1 MMTVNGTGA
10 TRANR
15 GRPKNGSGAATTA
28 GFTRG
33 EQFEL
38 AGRRALVVG
47 LARTGLDAANFLARR
62 GAVVTVTDRKEPAAL
77 EIALARLDP
86 GVRRELGGHSVDT
99 FLAQDLVVPSPGMA
113 MDDPLLVA
121 ARAAGVRIISEI
133 ELAYRFLPVPMIAV
147 TGTNGKSTVTTALGL
162 ALDAAGIPARVG
174 GNIGNPLIG
183 EVDALDT
190 ARWAVAE
197 ISSFQLEWI
206 ETFQPRIA
214 ALLNLSEDHLDRY
227 PTYEEYLRAKL
238 RIFERM
244 EASDDLVLN
253 ADDPLVVARAA
264 AARARA
270 VWFSMRRIP
279 RRGVYLFRGW
289 IYSRLGERLGQ
300 RVLPV
305 AEMRIAGTH
314 NQENALAVT
323 ALALLAG
330 CAPKHVREV
339 FRAFRGLPHRT
350 EFVRET
356 GGVRWYDDSKGTNVG
371 ATARTLAGMPGSV
384 VLILGG
390 KDKGGSYAPLAP
402 LVRGRVRSLVL
413 LGEAREKI
421 AAELAGTAPIEVVA
435 EMGEAVRRAA
445 ELARPGD
452 AVLLSPAC
460 ASFDQYT
467 GYAERGRHFQAEVNA
482 LRGKNDA

>member
-1 MMTVNGTGA
+1 MMTVHGTGS

-15 GRPKNGSGAATTA
+15 GRPKNGSGAATAA
-28 GFTRG
+28 GFSRG
-33 EQFEL
+33 EPLEL

-47 LARTGLDAANFLARR
+47 LARTGLETANFLARR
-62 GAVVTVTDRKEPAAL
+62 GAAVTVTDRKEPAAL
-77 EIALARLDP
+77 EPALARLDP
-86 GVRRELGGHSVDT
+86 GVRRELGGHQAET

-133 ELAYRFLPVPMIAV
+133 ELAYRFLPVPMLAV

-162 ALDAAGIPARVG
+162 AFEAAGIPARVG

-183 EVDALDT
+183 EVDALGGS
-190 ARWAVAE
+190 RWVVAE

-206 ETFQPRIA
+206 ETFRPRIA

-227 PTYEEYLRAKL
+227 PAYEEYLRAKL

-244 EASDDLVLN
+244 EAGDDLVLN

-339 FRAFRGLPHRT
+339 FRSFRGLPHRT
-350 EFVRET
+350 EFVREA

-371 ATARTLAGMPGSV
+371 ATARTLAGMPGPV

-390 KDKGGSYAPLAP
+390 KDKGGSYLPLAP
-402 LVRGRVRSLVL
+402 LVRGRVRALVL

-421 AAELAGTAPIEVVA
+421 AAELAGAAPIEVVA
-435 EMGEAVRRAA
+435 EMGAAVRRAA
-445 ELARPGD
+445 ALAQPGD

-467 GYAERGRHFQAEVNA
+467 GYAERGRHFQAEVNS
-482 LRGKNDA
+482 L

>member
-1 MMTVNGTGA
+1 
-10 TRANR
+10 
-15 GRPKNGSGAATTA
+15 
-28 GFTRG
+28 
-33 EQFEL
+33 
-38 AGRRALVVG
+38 
-47 LARTGLDAANFLARR
+47 
-62 GAVVTVTDRKEPAAL
+62 
-77 EIALARLDP
+77 
-86 GVRRELGGHSVDT
+86 
-99 FLAQDLVVPSPGMA
+99 
-113 MDDPLLVA
+113 
-121 ARAAGVRIISEI
+121 
-133 ELAYRFLPVPMIAV
+133 
-147 TGTNGKSTVTTALGL
+147 
-162 ALDAAGIPARVG
+162 
-174 GNIGNPLIG
+174 
-183 EVDALDT
+183 
-190 ARWAVAE
+190 
-197 ISSFQLEWI
+197 
-206 ETFQPRIA
+206 
-214 ALLNLSEDHLDRY
+214 
-227 PTYEEYLRAKL
+227 
-238 RIFERM
+238 
-244 EASDDLVLN
+244 
-253 ADDPLVVARAA
+253 
-264 AARARA
+264 
-270 VWFSMRRIP
+270 
-279 RRGVYLFRGW
+279 
-289 IYSRLGERLGQ
+289 
-300 RVLPV
+300 VLPV

-482 LRGKNDA
+482 LRGQNDA

>member
-1 MMTVNGTGA
+1 MTVHGAGA

-15 GRPKNGSGAATTA
+15 GRPRNGSGAATTA
-28 GFTRG
+28 AFTRG
-33 EQFEL
+33 EPIEL

-47 LARTGLDAANFLARR
+47 LARTGLDTANFLARR
-62 GAVVTVTDRKEPAAL
+62 GALVTVTDRKDSAAL
-77 EIALARLDP
+77 ASQVARLDP
-86 GVRRELGGHSVDT
+86 VVRRELGGHSTGT
-99 FLAQDLVVPSPGMA
+99 FVAQDLVVPSPGMA

-121 ARAAGVRIISEI
+121 ARTAGVRILSEI
-133 ELAYRFLPVPMIAV
+133 ELAYRFLPVPIVAV

-162 ALDAAGIPARVG
+162 ALEAAGIPGRVG

-183 EVDALDT
+183 EVDTIGAE
-190 ARWAVAE
+190 RWVVAE

-206 ETFQPRIA
+206 ETFRPRIA

-227 PTYEEYLRAKL
+227 PTYQEYLRAKL

-244 EASDDLVLN
+244 EAGDDLVLN
-253 ADDPLVVARAA
+253 ADDPLVVERAS
-264 AARARA
+264 AARARP

-305 AEMRIAGTH
+305 SEMLIAGTH

-339 FRAFRGLPHRT
+339 FRSFRGLPHRT
-350 EFVRET
+350 EFVREA

-371 ATARTLAGMPGSV
+371 ATARTLAGMPGRV

-402 LVRGRVRSLVL
+402 LVRERVRALVL
-413 LGEAREKI
+413 LGEARDKI
-421 AAELAGTAPIEVVA
+421 AAELAGTAPIEVVE
-435 EMGEAVRRAA
+435 EMGAAVRRAA

-460 ASFDQYT
+460 ASFDQYAN
-467 GYAERGRHFQAEVNA
+467 YAERGRHFQAEVNA
-482 LRGKNDA
+482 L

>member
-1 MMTVNGTGA
+1 MTMHGTQA
-10 TRANR
+10 SRANR
-15 GRPKNGSGAATTA
+15 GRPKNGAAA
-28 GFTRG
+28 AAAVSFTRG
-33 EQFEL
+33 EPLDL

-47 LARTGLDAANFLARR
+47 LARTGLDTANFLARR
-62 GAVVTVTDRKEPAAL
+62 GAVVTVTDRKAPAAL
-77 EIALARLDP
+77 EAALARLDP
-86 GVRRELGGHSVDT
+86 RVRRELGGHRTET

-121 ARAAGVRIISEI
+121 VRTAGVRIVSEI
-133 ELAYRFLPVPMIAV
+133 ELAYRFLPAPLLAV

-162 ALDAAGIPARVG
+162 ALAAAGIPARVG

-183 EVDALDT
+183 EVDTLGES
-190 ARWAVAE
+190 RWVVAE

-206 ETFQPRIA
+206 ETFRPRLA

-227 PTYEEYLRAKL
+227 PTYEHYLGAKL

-244 EASDDLVLN
+244 EEGDDLVLN
-253 ADDPLVVARAA
+253 ADDPLVVERAVG
-264 AARARA
+264 ARARA

-323 ALALLAG
+323 AMALLAG
-330 CAPKHVREV
+330 CAPRHVREV
-339 FRAFRGLPHRT
+339 FREFRGLPHRT
-350 EFVRET
+350 EFVREVS
-356 GGVRWYDDSKGTNVG
+356 GVRWYDDSKGTNVG
-371 ATARTLAGMPGSV
+371 ATVRTLAGMPGQV

-402 LVRGRVRSLVL
+402 LAKERARALVL

-421 AAELAGTAPIEVVA
+421 AAELEGSAPIAIVE

-467 GYAERGRHFQAEVNA
+467 SYAERGQHFQAEVNA
-482 LRGKNDA
+482 L

>member
-1 MMTVNGTGA
+1 MLSVHGA
-10 TRANR
+10 GSARVNR
-15 GRPKNGSGAATTA
+15 GRPRNGSGAATAA
-28 GFTRG
+28 GFTHG
-33 EQFEL
+33 EPLQL

-47 LARTGLDAANFLARR
+47 LARTGLETANFLARH
-62 GAVVTVTDRKEPAAL
+62 GAVVTVTDRKEEAAL
-77 EIALARLDP
+77 GPALARLDP
-86 GVRRELGGHSVDT
+86 AVRRELGDHRLET

-113 MDDPLLVA
+113 MDDPLLIA
-121 ARAAGVRIISEI
+121 ARGARVRVVSEI
-133 ELAYRFLPVPMIAV
+133 ELAYRFLPVPLVAV

-162 ALDAAGIPARVG
+162 AFEAAGIPARVG

-183 EVDALDT
+183 EVDALGD

-206 ETFQPRIA
+206 ESFRPRIA

-227 PTYEEYLRAKL
+227 LSYEEYLRAKL

-244 EASDDLVLN
+244 EAGDDLVLN
-253 ADDPLVVARAA
+253 ADDPLVVQRAR
-264 AARARA
+264 AARARTA
-270 VWFSMRRIP
+270 WFSMRRIP

-305 AEMRIAGTH
+305 SEMLIAGTH

-330 CAPKHVREV
+330 CSPRHVREV

-350 EFVRET
+350 EFVREA
-356 GGVRWYDDSKGTNVG
+356 GKVRWYDDSKGTNVG
-371 ATARTLAGMPGSV
+371 ATARTLAGMPGRV

-402 LVRGRVRSLVL
+402 LVRERVRALVL

-421 AAELAGTAPIEVVA
+421 AAALAGAAPIEVVA

-445 ELARPGD
+445 ALAQPGD

-467 GYAERGRHFQAEVNA
+467 SYAERGRHFQQEVNA
-482 LRGKNDA
+482 L